1 MGAFKYKKVSTI
13 DDALQALS
21 TDNSKLIAG
30 GTDLLL
36 KVKHGMSRINILV
49 DISQIEN
56 FSYVKDEAG
65 SIRIGAGTKARDI
78 IRSEILLKSAPIIPL
93 IAAEIGSPEVRNVAT
108 VGGNVCCARANCG
121 TCFLPGCKAMTGDR
135 TVKPCQNASYSD
147 LLLPFT
153 AYDAVAV
160 LRNSTGTREIQ
171 LEDFIKP
178 DGKIDI
184 TSQEILTEILFKKD
198 ASKKAYRCLRYP
210 NSMGLPYFAVIA
222 DFKGSRKFDITVG
235 GGTKLIYKFRC
246 LSREDVNGSL
256 VDKLIFKES
265 IYLSKEYLKTVAP
278 SLILEVMDRA
288 MGV

>member
-1 MGAFKYKKVSTI
+1 MNTFKYKKVSTI
-13 DDALQALS
+13 DDALQTLS

-49 DISQIEN
+49 DISQIKD

-65 SIRIGAGTKARDI
+65 SIHIGAGTKIRDI
-78 IRSEILLKSAPIIPL
+78 LISEILLKSAPIIPL
-93 IAAEIGSPEVRNVAT
+93 IAAEIGSPEVRNIAT

-135 TVKPCQNASYSD
+135 IVKPCQNASYSD
-147 LLLPFT
+147 LLLPFV

-160 LRNSTGTREIQ
+160 IRSSDGIRRVEI
-171 LEDFIKP
+171 ENFIKP

-184 TSQEILTEILFKKD
+184 ATKEILTEIFFRKD

-210 NSMGLPYFAVIA
+210 NSMGLPYFSVIA
-222 DFKGSRKFDITVG
+222 DSKGGGKFDLTIG
-235 GGTKLIYKFRC
+235 GATKSIYKFRG
-246 LSREDVNGSL
+246 LSREDVNDSL
-256 VDKLIFKES
+256 TDKFIFKES
-265 IYLSKEYLKTVAP
+265 IYLSKEYLKTVTP
-278 SLILEVMDRA
+278 SLILEA
-288 MGV
+288 MEKA

>member
-1 MGAFKYKKVSTI
+1 MNTFKYKKVSTI
-13 DDALQALS
+13 DDALLALS

-36 KVKHGMSRINILV
+36 KVKHNMSRINTLV
-49 DISQIEN
+49 DISQIEK

-65 SIRIGAGTKARDI
+65 SIRIGAGTKIRDI
-78 IRSEILLKSAPIIPL
+78 VSSEILLKSAPIIPL

-147 LLLPFT
+147 LLLPFA

-160 LRNSTGTREIQ
+160 IRSSDGTRKVQMEN
-171 LEDFIKP
+171 FIKP

-184 TSQEILTEILFKKD
+184 TNKEILTEIFFKQE
-198 ASKKAYRCLRYP
+198 ASKKAYMCLRYP
-210 NSMGLPYFAVIA
+210 RSMGLPYFSVIA
-222 DFKGSRKFDITVG
+222 DFKGKEKFDLTIG
-235 GGTKLIYKFRC
+235 GATKSIYKFRGV
-246 LSREDVNGSL
+246 SREDVTVSHI
-256 VDKLIFKES
+256 DKFVFKES

-278 SLILEVMDRA
+278 PLILDAMDKALEV
-288 MGV
+288 

>member
-1 MGAFKYKKVSTI
+1 MNTFKYKKVSTI
-13 DDALQALS
+13 DDALLALS

-49 DISQIEN
+49 DISQIEK
-56 FSYVKDEAG
+56 FSYVKDESG
-65 SIRIGAGTKARDI
+65 SIHIGAGTKIDDI
-78 IRSEILLKSAPIIPL
+78 IRSEILVSKAPIIPL
-93 IAAEIGSPEVRNVAT
+93 VALEVASPEIRNAAT
-108 VGGNVCCARANCG
+108 VGGNVCCAKANCG

-147 LLLPFT
+147 LLLPFA

-160 LRNSTGTREIQ
+160 IRSSDGIRRVEI
-171 LEDFIKP
+171 ENFIKP

-184 TSQEILTEILFKKD
+184 ATKEILTEIFFRKD

-210 NSMGLPYFAVIA
+210 NSMGLPYFSVIA
-222 DFKGSRKFDITVG
+222 DSKGGGKFDLTIG
-235 GGTKLIYKFRC
+235 GATKSIYKFRG

-256 VDKLIFKES
+256 TDKFIFKES

-278 SLILEVMDRA
+278 SLILEAMDKA
-288 MGV
+288 LEV

>member
-147 LLLPFT
+147 LLLPFV

-160 LRNSTGTREIQ
+160 IRSSDGIRRVEI
-171 LEDFIKP
+171 ENFIKP

-184 TSQEILTEILFKKD
+184 ATKEILTEIFFRKD

-210 NSMGLPYFAVIA
+210 NSMGLPYFSVIA
-222 DFKGSRKFDITVG
+222 DSKGGGKFDLTIG
-235 GGTKLIYKFRC
+235 GATKSIYKFRG
-246 LSREDVNGSL
+246 LSREDVNDSL
-256 VDKLIFKES
+256 TDKFIFKES
-265 IYLSKEYLKTVAP
+265 IYLSKEYLKTVTP
-278 SLILEVMDRA
+278 SLILEA
-288 MGV
+288 MEKA

>member
-1 MGAFKYKKVSTI
+1 MSTFRYKKVSAI
-13 DDALQALS
+13 DEALQSLS

-65 SIRIGAGTKARDI
+65 SIRIGAGTKIRDNI
-78 IRSEILLKSAPIIPL
+78 SSEILLKSAPIIPH
-93 IAAEIGSPEVRNVAT
+93 IAAEIGSPEVRNIAT

-147 LLLPFT
+147 LLLPFA

-160 LRNSTGTREIQ
+160 FRNSAGTREVQI
-171 LEDFIKP
+171 EDFIKP

-184 TSQEILTEILFKKD
+184 TNQEILMEILFKKD

-210 NSMGLPYFAVIA
+210 NSMGLPYFSVIA
-222 DFKGSRKFDITVG
+222 DHKGNNKFDLTFG
-235 GGTKLIYKFRC
+235 GATKSIYKFRG
-246 LSREDVNGSL
+246 LSREDVNDSL
-256 VDKLIFKES
+256 TDKFIFKES
-265 IYLSKEYLKTVAP
+265 IYLSKEYLRTVAK
-278 SLILEVMDRA
+278 SLIFEAIDKAMEV
-288 MGV
+288 